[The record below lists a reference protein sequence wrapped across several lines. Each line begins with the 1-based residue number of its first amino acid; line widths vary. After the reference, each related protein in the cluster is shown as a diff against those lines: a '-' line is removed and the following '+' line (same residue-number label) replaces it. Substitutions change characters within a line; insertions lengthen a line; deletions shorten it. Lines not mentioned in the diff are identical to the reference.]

1 MGQPGPL
8 GKSMMLVQVWVPT
21 QEDAEEIKSL
31 AEMRDR
37 AAVSN
42 TNIET

>member
-1 MGQPGPL
+1 
-8 GKSMMLVQVWVPT
+8 MLVQVWVPT
-21 QEDAEEIKSL
+21 QEDA

-42 TNIET
+42 TDIET